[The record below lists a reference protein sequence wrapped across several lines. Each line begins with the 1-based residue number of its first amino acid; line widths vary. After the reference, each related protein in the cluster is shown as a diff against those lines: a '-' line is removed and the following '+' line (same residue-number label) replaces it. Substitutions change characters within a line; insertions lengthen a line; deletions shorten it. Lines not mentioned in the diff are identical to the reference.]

1 MKPLFLF
8 LLELEKLKGK
18 VRRGWLLHKIKNGE
32 TTAEHIFHLAFLT
45 WVLGREKKLNMEKM
59 LKIALLHDIA
69 EIYAPDLTSYDACG
83 IKKGITIKNWK
94 KIKPKEGRP
103 TNEQRKILARIKRKL
118 EERAMK
124 KITKKLPADL
134 KREFKLLWF
143 DYQNGLSKESRFVK
157 QADRFINFFQGMIYS
172 KKCKKIK
179 KKLWLQRIK
188 EVIDDEYLLDLLK
201 TSESYFFK
209 K

>member
-1 MKPLFLF
+1 MKSLFFF
-8 LLELEKLKGK
+8 LLELEKLKRK
-18 VRRGWLLHKIKNGE
+18 VRRGWILQNIKNGE

-45 WVLGREKKLNMEKM
+45 WLLGREKKLNMEKM
-59 LKIALLHDIA
+59 LKLSLLHDVV
-69 EIYAPDLTSYDACG
+69 ELYAPDLTSYDACG
-83 IKKGITIKNWK
+83 IKKRMTAGDWK

-103 TNEQRKILARIKRKL
+103 TNEQRKILAQIKRKL
-118 EERAMK
+118 ENKAMN

-134 KREFKLLWF
+134 KKEFKSLWL

-157 QADRFINFFQGMIYS
+157 QADRFINFLQGMIYS

-188 EVIDDEYLLDLLK
+188 EVIDDQHLLDLLK
-201 TSESYFFK
+201 ITEDYFFK